1 MYTLPNKLKL
11 FAIILMVVGA
21 VGIVS
26 GFLATPSTTAEVKEM
41 LKDSTHGGD
50 HGTEA
55 TTAESHEVA
64 EDSHNTEGHV
74 EEGDNAH
81 SEEAHLEH
89 VMHQLQN
96 RPWSSLY
103 IASFLFF
110 MIALGALA
118 FYAIQIAAQAG
129 WSPVLFRVMEGITAY
144 LIPGGIIML
153 ILLGLSSF
161 NVNHLFVWADSD
173 VVAHDKLLQGKSGW
187 LNGVGVMIRAAIFLG
202 GWILYRQFSLKYSR
216 LQDDATDGKWFKRNF
231 KISAAFLVFFIYTE
245 SIMSWDWLMSF
256 DPHWFSTLYGWYV
269 FSGMIVC
276 AITTIAL
283 VTMVLKAQGYLEFV
297 NDSHIH
303 DLAKYMFG
311 FSIFWTYLWFS
322 QFMLIWYANIP
333 EEVTYFV
340 TRIEDYNLPFFGMV
354 VMNFVFPIL
363 VLMNSDY
370 KRVNWF
376 VVMAGVV
383 ILLGHW
389 LDLFVMV
396 MPATVGTQ
404 WYIGIPEISSI
415 LFFFGLFVYV
425 VFTALTK
432 APLLAKGNPFIKES
446 KKFHY

>member
-11 FAIILMVVGA
+11 FAIIFMVVGA
-21 VGIVS
+21 IGIVS

-41 LKDSTHGGD
+41 LKDSNHGEG
-50 HGTEA
+50 HGAEAA
-55 TTAESHEVA
+55 TTAESHGVA
-64 EDSHNTEGHV
+64 EDSNNTENT
-74 EEGDNAH
+74 EAH

-110 MIALGALA
+110 MIALGVLA
-118 FYAIQIAAQAG
+118 FYAIQIASQAG

-161 NVNHLFVWADSD
+161 NINHLFVWADPD
-173 VVAHDKLLQGKSGW
+173 VIAHDKLLQGKSGW
-187 LNGVGVMIRAAIFLG
+187 LNGVGVMIRASIFLG

-216 LQDDATDGKWFKRNF
+216 LQDESEDRAKWFKKNF

-340 TRIEDYNLPFFGMV
+340 TRIEDYKLPFFGMV